1 MVYKNLLK
9 LFPIIYGII
18 LVMKKKQLFLL
29 LITIIFLVLVF
40 NKIDFRELFD
50 TIRKFEIK
58 YLVSIIVVFLLSL
71 FARGVRW
78 KFLLMNDKKYSAL
91 NLAEIFTVG
100 NMLNIFLPAR
110 AGDFYRAYYLGE
122 EKGDKKLKIF
132 GTIILERLF
141 DGITM
146 FLILLSAIFFYS
158 EAKWILNLTLGI
170 GAVFILGTLTF
181 YLVFKYNKSRQI
193 SRFIIKKIPFP
204 NIQKTI
210 KKLTTYLNIFIRGF
224 SAFKKPAYMLLI
236 LALSFVAWGLEGVV
250 ACLIVNSF
258 GLNLGIL
265 AGLFVLTLTSFST
278 MIPSTS
284 VLVGP
289 YQAAYI
295 LALGLF
301 EIPKSQALAISAVH
315 QIILILIFTIVGG
328 GLMLKFN
335 FDAAKKNIID

>member
-1 MVYKNLLK
+1 
-9 LFPIIYGII
+9 
-18 LVMKKKQLFLL
+18 MKKKQIILL
-29 LITIIFLVLVF
+29 VITIIFLVLVF
-40 NKIDFRELFD
+40 NKIDFLTLLETVKKFD
-50 TIRKFEIK
+50 LK
-58 YLVSIIVVFLLSL
+58 YLASIIAVFLLSL
-71 FARGVRW
+71 YTRGIRW

-110 AGDFYRAYYLGE
+110 AGDIYRAYYLGE
-122 EKGDKKLKIF
+122 EKNEKKLKIF

-141 DGITM
+141 DGIAM
-146 FLILLSAIFFYS
+146 FCILLGAILLYS
-158 EAKWILNLTLGI
+158 DAQWILNLTLGI
-170 GAVFILGTLTF
+170 GAVFIIGTLTF
-181 YLVFKYNKSRQI
+181 YLIFKYNKSREVC
-193 SRFIIKKIPFP
+193 RFIVSKIPSE
-204 NIQKTI
+204 NAQRLIR
-210 KKLTTYLNIFIRGF
+210 KLNTYLNIFIKGF
-224 SAFKKPAYMLLI
+224 SAFKRPGYMLLI
-236 LALSFVAWGLEGVV
+236 LALSFVAWGLEAVV

-301 EIPKSQALAISAVH
+301 GVEKSQALAIAAVH
-315 QIILILIFTIVGG
+315 QIILIMIFTIVGG
-328 GLMLKFN
+328 LCMLKFN
-335 FDAAKKNIID
+335 IKANRILTTARK

>member
-1 MVYKNLLK
+1 
-9 LFPIIYGII
+9 
-18 LVMKKKQLFLL
+18 MKKKQFILL
-29 LITIIFLVLVF
+29 VITIIFLVLVF
-40 NKIDFRELFD
+40 NKVDFTTLVE
-50 TIRKFEIK
+50 TVKKFELK
-58 YLVSIIVVFLLSL
+58 YLVSITGIFLLSL
-71 FARGVRW
+71 YARGVRW

-110 AGDFYRAYYLGE
+110 AGDIYRAYYLGE
-122 EKGDKKLKIF
+122 EKNEKKLKIF

-141 DGITM
+141 DGIAM
-146 FLILLSAIFFYS
+146 FCILLGAIFLYS
-158 EAKWILNLTLGI
+158 DAQWILNLTLGI
-170 GAVFILGTLTF
+170 GAIFITGTVIF
-181 YLVFKYNKSRQI
+181 YLIFRYNKSRQVAKAI
-193 SRFIIKKIPFP
+193 SEKIPFP
-204 NIQKTI
+204 SVKHLI
-210 KKLTTYLNIFIRGF
+210 KKLTTYLNIFIKGF
-224 SAFKKPAYMLLI
+224 SAFKRPSYMLLI
-236 LALSFVAWGLEGVV
+236 LAMSFVAWGLEGVV

-301 EIPKSQALAISAVH
+301 GIDKSQALAISAVH
-315 QIILILIFTIVGG
+315 QIILIMIFTIVGG
-328 GLMLKFN
+328 LLMLKFN
-335 FDAAKKNIID
+335 VKAQSSHQ

>member
-1 MVYKNLLK
+1 
-9 LFPIIYGII
+9 
-18 LVMKKKQLFLL
+18 MKKKQIVLL
-29 LITIIFLVLVF
+29 GITIIFLVLVF
-40 NKIDFRELFD
+40 NKVEWETLVETFK
-50 TIRKFEIK
+50 KFELK
-58 YLVSIIVVFLLSL
+58 YLASIVGVFLLSL
-71 FARGVRW
+71 YSRGVRW
-78 KFLLMNDKKYSAL
+78 KFLLMNNPKYSAF

-122 EKGDKKLKIF
+122 EKNEKKLKIF

-141 DGITM
+141 DGIAM
-146 FLILLSAIFFYS
+146 FIILLGAIFFYS
-158 EAKWILNLTLGI
+158 DAQWILNLTLSI
-170 GAVFILGTLTF
+170 GAVFVLATLTF
-181 YLVFKYNKSRQI
+181 YLIVRNNKS
-193 SRFIIKKIPFP
+193 KKIANFLIARIHIPA
-204 NIQKTI
+204 IQHLI
-210 KKLTTYLNIFIRGF
+210 KRLSTYLNILLRGF

-236 LALSFVAWGLEGVV
+236 LGLSFVAWGLEGIT
-250 ACLIVNSF
+250 AYLIVNSF

-301 EIPKSQALAISAVH
+301 GISKSQALAISAVH
-315 QIILILIFTIVGG
+315 QVILITIFTVVGG
-328 GLMLKFN
+328 LLMLKFN
-335 FDAAKKNIID
+335 IKAQTPRQHEGFHP

>member
-1 MVYKNLLK
+1 
-9 LFPIIYGII
+9 
-18 LVMKKKQLFLL
+18 MKKKQIILL
-29 LITIIFLVLVF
+29 VITIIFLVLVF
-40 NKIDFRELFD
+40 NKVDFRTLLETVKRFN
-50 TIRKFEIK
+50 IK
-58 YLVSIIVVFLLSL
+58 YLAAITTVFLLSL
-71 FARGVRW
+71 YTRGIRW

-110 AGDFYRAYYLGE
+110 AGDIYRAYYLGE
-122 EKGDKKLKIF
+122 DKGEKKLKIF

-141 DGITM
+141 DGIAM
-146 FLILLSAIFFYS
+146 FCILLGAILLYS
-158 EAKWILNLTLGI
+158 DAQWILNLTLGI
-170 GAVFILGTLTF
+170 GAVFIIGTLTF
-181 YLVFKYNKSRQI
+181 YLIFKYNKSREVCK
-193 SRFIIKKIPFP
+193 FIISKIPSEGA
-204 NIQKTI
+204 QKLI
-210 KKLTTYLNIFIRGF
+210 RKLTTYLNIFIKGF
-224 SAFKKPAYMLLI
+224 SAFKRPGYMLLI

-301 EIPKSQALAISAVH
+301 GVEKSQALAISAVH
-315 QIILILIFTIVGG
+315 QVILIAIFTVFG
-328 GLMLKFN
+328 GLCMLKFN
-335 FDAAKKNIID
+335 IKAQNSRPQEDFHP

>member
-1 MVYKNLLK
+1 
-9 LFPIIYGII
+9 
-18 LVMKKKQLFLL
+18 MKKKQIILL
-29 LITIIFLVLVF
+29 VITVIFLILVF
-40 NKIDFRELFD
+40 HKIDFEALVETFK
-50 TIRKFEIK
+50 KFELK
-58 YLVSIIVVFLLSL
+58 YLASIVVIFLLSL
-71 FARGVRW
+71 YARGVRW
-78 KFLLMNDKKYSAL
+78 KFLLMNNPKYSAF

-110 AGDFYRAYYLGE
+110 AGDIYRAYYLGE
-122 EKGDKKLKIF
+122 EKNEKKLKIF

-141 DGITM
+141 DGIAM
-146 FLILLSAIFFYS
+146 FCILLTAILLFS

-170 GAVFILGTLTF
+170 GAVFVVGTVLF
-181 YLVFKYNKSRQI
+181 YLIFRYNKSRQI
-193 SRFIIKKIPFP
+193 AKAIASKIPSP
-204 NIQKTI
+204 KIQKTI
-210 KKLTTYLNIFIRGF
+210 KRLTTYLNIFIRGF
-224 SAFKKPAYMLLI
+224 SAFKRPAYMLLI
-236 LALSFVAWGLEGVV
+236 LAMSFVAWGLEAVV

-301 EIPKSQALAISAVH
+301 GIGKSQALAISAVH
-315 QIILILIFTIVGG
+315 QIILITIFTVVGG
-328 GLMLKFN
+328 LLMLKFN
-335 FDAAKKNIID
+335 IKAQSSRQ